1 MDSNRISHT
10 LKVANANNVDYWFK
24 NLHSF
29 KRFVRTTVAASHN
42 ENGKNQKGDIT

>member
-29 KRFVRTTVAASHN
+29 KRFVTSHN